1 MEAVPL
7 LYKASY
13 QPILSLIRKTLF
25 YKMHKKSITVK
36 HKKPLIKGVFFMISL
51 IYCLISL

>member
-7 LYKASY
+7 LYKVSY